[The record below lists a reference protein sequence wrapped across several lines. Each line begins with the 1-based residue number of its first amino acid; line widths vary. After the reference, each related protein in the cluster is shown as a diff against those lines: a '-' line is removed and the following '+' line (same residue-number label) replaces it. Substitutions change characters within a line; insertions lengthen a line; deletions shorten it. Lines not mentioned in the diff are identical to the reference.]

1 MRLYTRILCA
11 CRSEIAYCRSY
22 SPLPTRLST
31 LKPAFLASEI
41 ESDRG
46 ELKVENTRRTGF
58 LQAGHSVRGAADSGR
73 RSVNLPPHTL
83 QSPSQSSYSYNGMLS
98 KPE

>member
-1 MRLYTRILCA
+1 MRPGRLYAPIDRNRCV
-11 CRSEIAYCRSY
+11 EIAYCRSY

-46 ELKVENTRRTGF
+46 ELKVENTLCTGF
-58 LQAGHSVRGAADSGR
+58 LHAGH
-73 RSVNLPPHTL
+73 
-83 QSPSQSSYSYNGMLS
+83 
-98 KPE
+98 